1 MDCTYRLDHLWR
13 RLLLRLLPALLVA
26 VGLAHVSLPQY
37 TAQASPAQPS
47 AKASPALST
56 QPPPDATKV
65 DVLLLHGLEGFS
77 TANCYT
83 SNYFNPPNDYSRW
96 DGFVQVNNASF
107 AGYHWDPLLIHAL
120 SYYKG
125 DQGCDDDLDRVDP
138 TAPCDGYH
146 GNNSDSNEG
155 TNNEDIRHLA
165 CRFYWYVYDNYT
177 SQGKYVHILAH
188 SMGGLIA
195 KWALSMAG
203 KDSAYFPYPLLVYNV
218 VTLSTPFQGGTF
230 ARLLCSSCYEGEQMD
245 STYSPNIIG
254 DLNNLSTT
262 EGYWTV
268 IGSIGGNGLDPTP
281 CDIANIDSK
290 SVLQP
295 GPSLASARSVD
306 YSECIYHEEATPGS
320 ITTGSVSYQD
330 DASTNLDWQEEDCS
344 PIGTCQVLAGKPHA
358 LAMALEALGVTRG
371 PNSYPYLS
379 QMPYTY
385 AANNADGRLEVF
397 ARGSDHNIWHIWQT
411 CPNCGWSSWSVL
423 QSGQSFNG
431 DPAVGQ
437 DADGRL
443 EVFARGTNNA
453 ILVNA
458 QEHSGEVVMGWT
470 GWQTLSQA
478 YAFQGT
484 PMVAR
489 NQDGRLEIFAR
500 GSDGNIW
507 HNVQKNAS
515 DDSSWN
521 GWVALQSGYSFK
533 GDPVVGINVDG
544 RLEVF
549 ALGSGGNIW
558 HNAETTPNG
567 TWGGWTAL
575 QSGKSFLG
583 RLSVGRNQDGRLDVY
598 ALDWTN
604 NVVHNQELSGGGWS
618 GWVALQSQT
627 AHIFNSTPAV
637 GNNQD
642 GRLEVFTTENA
653 HAEMWHDWQ
662 TSPNGNWNGWGNLQS
677 GFGFVGAAPATAQIY
692 DGRLE
697 VFAVGRDNNIYH
709 NFVQTGGWS
718 GWQKLQ
724 SGYSFAP
731 SDCHNTPSDEL
742 CDNGFYTNETCPDT
756 NQLETASNAY
766 VSVTIHWSSTC
777 QTNWTSAKSLTSF
790 YILYKVDIER
800 QSNASDGALT
810 YTDYASTT
818 SWYTNMIWSP
828 NNSARSCAWY
838 YDPNT
843 ARVFGPVCTAWH

>member
-1 MDCTYRLDHLWR
+1 
-13 RLLLRLLPALLVA
+13 LLIA
-26 VGLAHVSLPQY
+26 VGFVQALPQH
-37 TAQASPAQPS
+37 TAQASPTHPS
-47 AKASPALST
+47 AKASPTLST

-65 DVLLLHGLEGFS
+65 DVLLLHGLEGQS
-77 TANCYT
+77 TANCYHSPT
-83 SNYFNPPNDYSRW
+83 FTPPNDYSRW

-107 AGYHWDPLLIHAL
+107 AGYHWDPPLIHAL
-120 SYYKG
+120 SYYT
-125 DQGCDDDLDRVDP
+125 DDVGCDDDIGRVDP
-138 TAPCDGYH
+138 TAPCDGYY

-177 SQGKYVHILAH
+177 LQGKYVHILAH
-188 SMGGLIA
+188 SMGGIIT

-203 KDSAYFPYPLLVYNV
+203 HDSTYFPYPLLVYNV
-218 VTLSTPFQGGTF
+218 VTLSTPFQGVPSDF
-230 ARLLCSSCYEGEQMD
+230 DLAARFGCSLCFEGLQLENGSSQ
-245 STYSPNIIG
+245 SIIQ
-254 DLNNLSTT
+254 DLYNFPST
-262 EGYWTV
+262 EGAWTV
-268 IGSIGGNGLDPTP
+268 ISSFGQNPNGGTY
-281 CDIANIDSK
+281 CDTVEFSNPYTT
-290 SVLQP
+290 VTP
-295 GPSLASARSVD
+295 GPSLSAAQVVYYD
-306 YSECIYHEEATPGS
+306 QCIFHEEDYPGS
-320 ITTGSVSYQD
+320 EFPGSTSYQD
-330 DASTNLDWQEEDCS
+330 DASTSLNYTGYL
-344 PIGTCQVLAGKPHA
+344 GTPSTFKNVSASTGLPHPLAEAIK
-358 LAMALEALGVTRG
+358 ALGVTRG
-371 PNSYPYLS
+371 PNTYPYLS

-411 CPNCGWSSWSVL
+411 CPNCGWSSWSPL

-437 DADGRL
+437 DLDGRL

-453 ILVNA
+453 ILVDA
-458 QEHSGEVVMGWT
+458 QEHSGEIVGGWT

-478 YAFQGT
+478 NAFQGT

-489 NQDGRLEIFAR
+489 NMDGRLEIFAR

-507 HNVQKNAS
+507 HNWESCVGCG
-515 DDSSWN
+515 WN
-521 GWVALQSGYSFK
+521 GWVALQSGHSFK
-533 GDPVVGINVDG
+533 GDPVVGINSDG
-544 RLEVF
+544 TLEAF
-549 ALGSGGNIW
+549 ALGNDGNIW
-558 HNAETTPNG
+558 HNKQNCAACSTS
-567 TWGGWTAL
+567 WSGWTAL

-583 RLSVGRNQDGRLDVY
+583 RLSVGRNADSRLEVY
-598 ALDWTN
+598 ALDWNN
-604 NVVHNQELSGGGWS
+604 NVVHNYELSGGGWS
-618 GWVALQSQT
+618 GWGALQSQT

-637 GNNQD
+637 GNNAD

-662 TSPNGNWNGWGNLQS
+662 TSPNGNWNGWANLQS

-697 VFAVGRDNNIYH
+697 VIAVGRDNNIYH

-718 GWQKLQ
+718 GWQVFQ

-756 NQLETASNAY
+756 NQLETASNPY

-800 QSNASDGALT
+800 QSNTSDGALT
-810 YTDYASTT
+810 YTDYPSTT
-818 SWYTNMIWSP
+818 SWYTNMIWSL
-828 NNSARSCAWY
+828 NNPARSCAWY

-843 ARVFGPVCTAWH
+843 MRVFGPVCTAWH